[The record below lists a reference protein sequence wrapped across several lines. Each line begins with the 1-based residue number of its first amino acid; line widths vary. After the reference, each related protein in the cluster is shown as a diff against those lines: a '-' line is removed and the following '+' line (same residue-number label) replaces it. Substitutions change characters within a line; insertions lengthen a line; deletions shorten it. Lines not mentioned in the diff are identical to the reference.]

1 MPPKSKISMRVTL
14 IAFASCAAASIPAQS
29 ASSTPLNFTQIVS
42 FAGANGANPIAPLTA
57 DAKGAL
63 YGSTSKGGQ
72 TGSGVIF
79 RLTPPVAGQTQ
90 WGYELLHDFG
100 NYADGS
106 GPTGKLLL
114 DREGAL
120 YGVTSDGGETGNG
133 TVFKVTPPSW
143 GGKQW
148 TKTILYN
155 FQGGT
160 DSQFPYAG
168 LTFDDRNAR
177 QGADDSAN
185 PYAGPTYD
193 GHSALYSV
201 ASGGGATGDG
211 TVFKLTPPESPDGQW
226 TETILHSFTGTDGV
240 EPYIPLVFD
249 KKGALYGATFYGG
262 ANNQGAVF
270 KLSPPAA
277 QSNEWQFALLYQFT
291 GGADGANPMGL
302 TIDKSGT
309 LYGTA
314 AFGGNNN
321 NNASSGNGTIFTLT
335 PPAPGASTWT
345 PAVIYSFQGGTSD
358 GATPY
363 GGVKFGRD
371 GGLYGTTFAGG
382 PCQSTCGFVYKLN
395 PPSAGAPNWGEQILY
410 GFAGLSAPAANV
422 TFGPGGALF
431 ATTDIGGNGN
441 GSVFELQ

>member
-1 MPPKSKISMRVTL
+1 
-14 IAFASCAAASIPAQS
+14 
-29 ASSTPLNFTQIVS
+29 
-42 FAGANGANPIAPLTA
+42 
-57 DAKGAL
+57 
-63 YGSTSKGGQ
+63 
-72 TGSGVIF
+72 
-79 RLTPPVAGQTQ
+79 
-90 WGYELLHDFG
+90 
-100 NYADGS
+100 
-106 GPTGKLLL
+106 
-114 DREGAL
+114 
-120 YGVTSDGGETGNG
+120 
-133 TVFKVTPPSW
+133 
-143 GGKQW
+143 
-148 TKTILYN
+148 
-155 FQGGT
+155 
-160 DSQFPYAG
+160 
-168 LTFDDRNAR
+168 
-177 QGADDSAN
+177 
-185 PYAGPTYD
+185 
-193 GHSALYSV
+193 
-201 ASGGGATGDG
+201 
-211 TVFKLTPPESPDGQW
+211 VFKLTPPESPDGQW

-291 GGADGANPMGL
+291 GGSDGANPMGL

-358 GATPY
+358 GSTPY

-371 GGLYGTTFAGG
+371 GGVYGTTFAGG

>member
-1 MPPKSKISMRVTL
+1 MSLKSKFSMRVTL
-14 IAFASCAAASIPAQS
+14 IVLASCAAGSVPAKS
-29 ASSTPLNFTQIVS
+29 ASPLNFMQIVS
-42 FAGANGANPIAPLTA
+42 FAGPNGANPIAPLTA

-79 RLTPPVAGQTQ
+79 KLTPPAAGQNPWNYT
-90 WGYELLHDFG
+90 LLYDFG
-100 NYADGS
+100 NYTDGS
-106 GPTGKLLL
+106 GPAGQLVL
-114 DREGAL
+114 DREDAL
-120 YGVTSDGGETGNG
+120 YGVTSVGGETGNG
-133 TVFKVTPPSW
+133 TVFKLTPPSW

-148 TKTILYN
+148 TKTVLYN
-155 FQGGT
+155 FQTGT
-160 DSQFPYAG
+160 DSTVPYAG
-168 LTFDDRNAR
+168 LIFDDH
-177 QGADDSAN
+177 G
-185 PYAGPTYD
+185 
-193 GHSALYSV
+193 ALYGT
-201 ASGGGATGDG
+201 ASGGGATGNG
-211 TVFKLTPPESPDGQW
+211 TVFKLTPPATPRGAW

-249 KKGALYGATFYGG
+249 RKGALYGATFYGG
-262 ANNQGAVF
+262 ASNQGVVF
-270 KLSPPAA
+270 KLSPPEPHSG
-277 QSNEWQFALLYQFT
+277 QWQFAVLYQFT

-302 TIDKSGT
+302 TFDKSGK

-321 NNASSGNGTIFTLT
+321 NNGASGNGTVFTLT
-335 PPAPGASTWT
+335 PPAPGTAAWKE
-345 PAVIYSFQGGTSD
+345 AVIYSFQGGNSD

-371 GGLYGTTFAGG
+371 GALYGTTFAGG
-382 PCQSTCGFVYKLN
+382 PCQSTCGFIYKLT
-395 PPSAGAPNWGEQILY
+395 PPSAGSANWGEQILY
-410 GFAGLSAPAANV
+410 GFADLSAPAANV